1 MKGKFKNFWS
11 VFMALALIIT
21 GVQYQPKT
29 INAAE
34 GINVV
39 NVASANAKNYVFL
52 TSNANNDNEGFL
64 TIDNGFSSINCANE
78 SLTNGNNLLGKTATT
93 AEVAIYVNLRSDY
106 DISSALLYQGSTNAS
121 YTDSYCK
128 SYSIYYSS
136 EEVNATNQ
144 GNITW
149 NLAGTCTNGTIYSG
163 AQINTATDVSST
175 GDTIQFNGTYTARS
189 VKVVFDKDSCM
200 GTTKSGSVSVLSFQV
215 FGTAH
220 QTQQES
226 SGETTTT
233 TTSGPSYSGTVK
245 VLFIGNSFM
254 YYNTCWNMFK
264 DIAAL
269 HGRSVKVTA
278 ATNGGQNLSY
288 QATAD
293 NVLNAI
299 NADVYDIVI
308 LQDKVGSN
316 FQKSVFLQGCEDI
329 IPKIRA
335 KSPNAQL
342 AFYEPWPT
350 KDQIS
355 SKMAYFTE
363 SYIEAA
369 NKYNALLAPAG
380 EGFYDLYVNDGLDYY
395 CSDNRHPQ
403 PLGTFNSASTIYY
416 ALFPNDPYY
425 TYSESQHSSLNTVIN
440 NNVAYTS
447 EGQLDSYNMNT
458 LNKINAYAYKYAHAV
473 IPAVKGT
480 GTYTSIANG
489 GHVDDPVGSEQPTTQ
504 AGSNDSTL
512 YGSYTEDL
520 AQGKQGYASSNDRN
534 QSTPTPTTVGNLTD
548 GNDTS
553 FIVTHKSDSQPWFA
567 VDLGSVQDINKVNV
581 VPGGT
586 GDYAGSYPID
596 YEIQVASEVIGVSG
610 ASNVANLTW
619 TTVATVT
626 GGNLNAKATTFPRQT
641 TRWVRIKVNNA
652 STTTCSLM
660 ELYVYQTN
668 PSTTIGNNE
677 NNDDDTMDVLFIGNS
692 MTYYNNLAKVV
703 KGIAGLKGHTINC
716 TAATNG
722 GQNLIYQSTATN
734 VKAAVQNGNYD
745 VVILQDI
752 VGGFDADKLQ
762 QGAEAMVTLV
772 KEYQP
777 NAQIIFYEP
786 WPTKDTLTGENS
798 LLPYFTGNYIK
809 TAKSLNAKL
818 APAGEAFYELYTVN
832 GLDYYCT
839 DNKHPQPLGTFT
851 SASTIYYT
859 LFGGEAYGAFSSGD
873 QNALDSLINTN
884 VAYTE
889 EGKQDSYS
897 LETLNLILSLGY
909 KYARA
914 VEGAVNGTDTYTSV
928 GGSYVDLD
936 AEVNPNNLPAV
947 QGTVA
952 DNSVFANNNLAL
964 HCNAYASS
972 TTQAAGNGVDGNN
985 GSRWESAFADP
996 QWFYV
1001 DLGSKKAFDTV
1012 GFSWEGAYAATY
1024 YIQISDDAQN
1034 WTTISHVTASSAQT
1048 VQIALGQTYN
1058 ARYVRMY
1065 GTKRGT
1071 GYGYSFYE
1079 MGVWNKAGAAEETSE
1094 VQSQEETTTETV
1106 SDTAGID
1113 VVGFQVSSVVKDSKG
1128 NTGGIRVVG
1137 EVEPTIN
1144 GKAVQ
1149 SYGMIYSLIEYNGT
1163 SYPVTEEDMVVGND
1177 NYYVASY
1184 EAGSDSLI
1192 NAQMGDSTTATY
1204 YAMTMTFG
1212 GSSAEVM
1219 KAKYRVRTYA
1229 VLADG
1234 SYVYSDISQY
1244 SVVSVSDVLYKNL
1257 RMPTYAGHLF
1267 LYQNI
1272 LKKVYPD
1279 YKEVDYIWGKT
1290 VVKKNEL

>member
-1 MKGKFKNFWS
+1 MKGKLRNFLS
-11 VFMALALIIT
+11 LFMAIILVIS
-21 GVQYQPKT
+21 GVQYEGKAV
-29 INAAE
+29 NAAE
-34 GINVV
+34 GTNIINI
-39 NVASANAKNYVFL
+39 ASANAKNYVFL
-52 TSNANNDNEGFL
+52 TSNANNDKEGFL
-64 TIDNGFSSINCANE
+64 TIDNGFSSLNCANE
-78 SLTNGNNLLGKTATT
+78 NLTNGNNLLGKTATT
-93 AEVAIYVNLRSDY
+93 DEVAIYVNLRSDY
-106 DISSALLYQGSTNAS
+106 DISSALVYQGSTNAG
-121 YTDSYCK
+121 YKDSYCK
-128 SYSIYYSS
+128 SYSIYYST

-149 NLAGTCTNGTIYSG
+149 NLAGSCTNGTIYSG
-163 AQINTATDVSST
+163 AQIDTATDISST
-175 GDTIQFNGTYTARS
+175 GDAISFNGTYTARS

-200 GTTKSGSVSVLSFQV
+200 GTTKTGTVSVLSFQV
-215 FGTAH
+215 FGAEH
-220 QTQQES
+220 QTQQQTEQ
-226 SGETTTT
+226 SGGETTT

-264 DIAAL
+264 DIAAV

-316 FQKSVFLQGCEDI
+316 FQKSVFLQGCSDI

-380 EGFYDLYVNDGLDYY
+380 EGFYDLYVNNGLDYY

-425 TYSESQHSSLNTVIN
+425 TYSESQHSTLNTVIN

-447 EGQLDSYNMNT
+447 EGQLDSYNMDT

-480 GTYTSIANG
+480 GTYTSVANG
-489 GHVDDPVGSEQPTTQ
+489 GRVADPVGSEQPTNQT
-504 AGSNDSTL
+504 GNDTTL
-512 YGSYTEDL
+512 YGSYTTDL

-553 FIVTHKSDSQPWFA
+553 FIVTHKSDTAPWFA

-586 GDYAGSYPID
+586 GDYAASFPVN
-596 YEIQVASEVIGVSG
+596 YEIQVATEVIGVSG

-619 TTVATVT
+619 KTVATVT
-626 GGNLNAKATTFPRQT
+626 GGNLNAKAVTFPRQQA
-641 TRWVRIKVNNA
+641 RWIRVKVNSA
-652 STTTCSLM
+652 SAATCSLM

-668 PSTTIGNNE
+668 PATTIE
-677 NNDDDTMDVLFIGNS
+677 NNGNDDDDTMDVLFIGNS

-722 GQNLIYQSTATN
+722 GQNLIYQSTAAN
-734 VKAAVQNGNYD
+734 VLAAVQNGNYD

-762 QGAEAMVTLV
+762 QGAEAMVSVV
-772 KEYQP
+772 KQYHP

-786 WPTKDTLTGENS
+786 WPTKDTISGQNS

-818 APAGEAFYELYTVN
+818 APAGEAFYELYTDH

-859 LFGGEAYGAFSSGD
+859 LFGEEAYGSFSSGD

-889 EGKQDSYS
+889 EGKQNSYS
-897 LETLNLILSLGY
+897 LETLNLIFSLGY

-914 VEGAVNGTDTYTSV
+914 VDGAVKGTGTYTSV
-928 GGSYVDLD
+928 GGSFVDLD
-936 AEVNPNNLPAV
+936 AEVNPNNLPAA
-947 QGTVA
+947 QGTVV
-952 DNSVFANNNLAL
+952 DSSVFAVNNLAL
-964 HCNAYASS
+964 NCNAYASS
-972 TTQAAGNGVDGNN
+972 TSQAASNAVDGKT
-985 GSRWESAFADP
+985 GTRWESAFSDP

-1012 GFSWEGAYAATY
+1012 GFIWEGAYASKY
-1024 YIQISDDAQN
+1024 YIQISDDGLN
-1034 WTTISHVTASSAQT
+1034 WTTIKHVTASSVQT
-1048 VQIALGQTYN
+1048 VQIDLGQTYN
-1058 ARYVRMY
+1058 ARYIRMY

-1071 GYGYSFYE
+1071 QYGYSFYE
-1079 MGVWNKAGAAEETSE
+1079 MGVWNQAGGEQESTSGE
-1094 VQSQEETTTETV
+1094 VTTESPVQVNDDLQISGYQISATV
-1106 SDTAGID
+1106 QDQNGRP
-1113 VVGFQVSSVVKDSKG
+1113 
-1128 NTGGIRVVG
+1128 GGVRVISQI
-1137 EVEPTIN
+1137 EPTIN
-1144 GKAVQ
+1144 GKNVVKT
-1149 SYGMIYSLIEYNGT
+1149 GMIYSLTEYNGT
-1163 SYPVTEEDMVVGND
+1163 SFSVMESDMTVDATNQ
-1177 NYYVASY
+1177 YVAVY
-1184 EAGSDSLI
+1184 ETGAGAALTKKL
-1192 NAQMGDSTTATY
+1192 GDSQTANY
-1204 YAMTMTFG
+1204 FAITMTFG
-1212 GSSAEVM
+1212 GSSKEVLT
-1219 KAKYRVRTYA
+1219 AKYKVRCYA
-1229 VLADG
+1229 QLADG
-1234 SYVYSDISQY
+1234 SYVYSSIESY
-1244 SVVSVSDVLYKNL
+1244 NIFSVAKVLYDSCK
-1257 RMPTYAGHLF
+1257 MQTETGHSF
-1267 LYQNI
+1267 LYNQI
-1272 LKKVYPD
+1272 LRKVTPD
-1279 YKEVDYIWGKT
+1279 YPYIDYNWGN
-1290 VVKKNEL
+1290 VIVKKNEF